1 MREKYT
7 KKNMRIWLGFIRPA
21 ENRQKGSKVIDKRRA
36 KFYDEFVKRI
46 NALNRTRFHASPLSE
61 SRRSCKTAARR
72 GEIIPCEQLERK
84 AEVVRDGSLRYRV
97 TLSGAAAP
105 GGG

>member
-1 MREKYT
+1 MG
-7 KKNMRIWLGFIRPA
+7 IWLGFILPA
-21 ENRQKGSKVIDKRRA
+21 ENWRIERKWIDKPGA
-36 KFYDEFVKRI
+36 KFYHVIVKRI
-46 NALNRTRFHASPLSE
+46 NALNRTRFPASPLSE

>member
-1 MREKYT
+1 MCEKCT
-7 KKNMRIWLGFIRPA
+7 KKNVRIWLEFIRPA
-21 ENRQKGSKVIDKRRA
+21 ENRQKGPKVIDKRRA

-46 NALNRTRFHASPLSE
+46 NALNRTRFPASPLSE

-84 AEVVRDGSLRYRV
+84 ADVVRDGSLRYRV

>member
-1 MREKYT
+1 MTR
-7 KKNMRIWLGFIRPA
+7 RD
-21 ENRQKGSKVIDKRRA
+21 QKTIDKRRA

-46 NALNRTRFHASPLSE
+46 NALNRTRFPASPLSE

-97 TLSGAAAP
+97 TRSGAAAP

>member
-1 MREKYT
+1 MTR
-7 KKNMRIWLGFIRPA
+7 RD
-21 ENRQKGSKVIDKRRA
+21 QKTIDKRRA
-36 KFYDEFVKRI
+36 KFYDEFVKKI
-46 NALNRTRFHASPLSE
+46 NALNRTRFPASPLSE

-105 GGG
+105 GRG